1 MLIKNLQFEPALKMA
16 FDLNLKRGF
25 VNVMDAMC
33 AHYDHCYDPTYL
45 DVEEDFVE
53 FKEDPKK
60 SLEMDA
66 ILQNSVQYFMDTD
79 LRRFCGIL
87 MVLITANKYSDI
99 CALLLNHLLK
109 VPEK

>member
-1 MLIKNLQFEPALKMA
+1 MLIKDLQFEPALKMA